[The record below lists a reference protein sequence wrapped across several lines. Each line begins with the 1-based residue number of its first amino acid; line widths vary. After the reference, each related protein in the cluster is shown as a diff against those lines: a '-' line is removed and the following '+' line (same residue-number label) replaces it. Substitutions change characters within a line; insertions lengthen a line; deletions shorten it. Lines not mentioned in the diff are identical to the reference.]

1 MGGPAASIPNATELV
16 NPALA
21 TPAWLALPAATSLTP
36 PPAGNTS
43 KLHSGPGIPGRPWT
57 SSAVTGTV
65 AAVQWQTTARG
76 SNLLW
81 PRVVQPETS
90 VTLIP
95 LAFRMAA
102 TLRMPVT
109 WKPTLHATL
118 LVLGQYVVLVKRLVF
133 DLGLRGLAVLR
144 RHLPVEGGDL
154 LGAAQVPQPRFQL
167 LPGILLGRR
176 RGSPFGPAAGLSLA
190 RLGPSP
196 SSGRT
201 LGATHSS
208 GRWGGRRSGR
218 WGGRRSGRWGGRRGG
233 QFDPSLR
240 RPGAEVEPHDRPQ
253 QRQERGDDGLS

>member
-1 MGGPAASIPNATELV
+1 MGGPAASMPNATELV

-154 LGAAQVPQPRFQL
+154 LGA
-167 LPGILLGRR
+167 
-176 RGSPFGPAAGLSLA
+176 
-190 RLGPSP
+190 
-196 SSGRT
+196 
-201 LGATHSS
+201 THS
-208 GRWGGRRSGR
+208 SGR

-253 QRQERGDDGLS
+253 QRQERGDD